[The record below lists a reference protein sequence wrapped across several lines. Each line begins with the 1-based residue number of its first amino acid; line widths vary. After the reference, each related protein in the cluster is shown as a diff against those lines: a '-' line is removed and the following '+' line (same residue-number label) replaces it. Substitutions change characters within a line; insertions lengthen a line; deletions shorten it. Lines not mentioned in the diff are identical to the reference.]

1 MSKPHRTCEGYID
14 DHYYTHKTSF
24 RFDWAH
30 GHYMVRT
37 LTRSFDTLEAA
48 QRFAN
53 GKDVNDIFRRKGKYV
68 VEWFKTIYENERGV
82 ENDKG

>member
-1 MSKPHRTCEGYID
+1 
-14 DHYYTHKTSF
+14 
-24 RFDWAH
+24 
-30 GHYMVRT
+30 MVRT